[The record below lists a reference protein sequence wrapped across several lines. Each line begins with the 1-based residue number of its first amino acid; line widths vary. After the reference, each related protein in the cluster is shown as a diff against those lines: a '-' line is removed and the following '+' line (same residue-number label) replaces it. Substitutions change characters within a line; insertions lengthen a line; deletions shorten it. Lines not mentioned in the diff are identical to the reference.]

1 MRLADEP
8 EAPLAINVVPLIDV
22 LFALLTFFMISTL
35 SLTRSEGLQ
44 VNLPQASTAKAQPS
58 TPITVTINAQGQL
71 ALNRKPIRP
80 EALDGEIRQLVQP
93 NQEVLVIVNADQA
106 VQHGQVVAVMDQL
119 RQIPGT
125 SLAIATQ
132 KQ

>member
-1 MRLADEP
+1 MRLPDEP
-8 EAPLAINVVPLIDV
+8 ETPLAINVVPLIDV
-22 LFALLTFFMISTL
+22 MFALLTFFIISSL
-35 SLTRSEGLQ
+35 SLTRSEGLR

-58 TPITVTINAQGQL
+58 TPITVTIDAQGKL
-71 ALNRKPIRP
+71 ALNRKAVQLD
-80 EALDGEIRQLVQP
+80 ALDSQIRQLAKP
-93 NQEVLVIVNADQA
+93 NQDTLVIINADQA
-106 VQHGQVVAVMDQL
+106 VHHGRVVAVMDRL

>member
-8 EAPLAINVVPLIDV
+8 ETPLAINVVPLIDV
-22 LFALLTFFMISTL
+22 MFALLTFFMVSTL

-58 TPITVTINAQGQL
+58 APITVTINAQGQL
-71 ALNRKPIRP
+71 ALNRKAIQL
-80 EALDGEIRQLVQP
+80 EALDGEVRQLVKP

-106 VQHGQVVAVMDQL
+106 VNHGQVVAVMDRL
-119 RQIPGT
+119 RQVPGT

-132 KQ
+132 TQ

>member
-8 EAPLAINVVPLIDV
+8 ETPLAINVVPLIDV
-22 LFALLTFFMISTL
+22 MFALLTFFMVSTL

-58 TPITVTINAQGQL
+58 APITVTINAQGQL
-71 ALNRKPIRP
+71 ALNRKAIQL
-80 EALDGEIRQLVQP
+80 EALDGEVRQLVQP

-106 VQHGQVVAVMDQL
+106 VNHGQVVAVMDRLQ
-119 RQIPGT
+119 QIPGT

>member
-8 EAPLAINVVPLIDV
+8 ETPLAINVVPLIDV
-22 LFALLTFFMISTL
+22 MFALLTFFMVSTL

-58 TPITVTINAQGQL
+58 APITVTINAQGQL
-71 ALNRKPIRP
+71 ALNRKAIQL
-80 EALDGEIRQLVQP
+80 EALDGEVRQLVKP

-106 VQHGQVVAVMDQL
+106 VNHGQVVAVMDRL

-132 KQ
+132 K